1 MHHLHPTHLQPLDC
15 RHIDLGHIVL
25 SIARIDV
32 LSDSL
37 RLVHDKF
44 LTFVDGKFMIFQ
56 AIVWLLR
63 NFLLVVTEPGIHVL

>member
-1 MHHLHPTHLQPLDC
+1 M
-15 RHIDLGHIVL
+15 L

-37 RLVHDKF
+37 RLVHDEF
-44 LTFVDGKFMIFQ
+44 LTFVDGKFMIVQ
-56 AIVWLLR
+56 AIVRLLR